1 MQVTL
6 LRSKILRAEVT
17 DARLEYEGS
26 LAIDSDFMAR
36 VGILP
41 HERILVG
48 NLANGNRFETYA
60 IAAPAGSLMF
70 CLNGAAAHLGQKGDL
85 LVIMTFGQMSE
96 EEAKTW
102 KPRTIV
108 LGDGN
113 KKIVKESK

>member
-1 MQVTL
+1 MQVHL

-26 LAIDSDFMAR
+26 LAIDAALLAR

-41 HERILVG
+41 HEKVLVG

-60 IAAPAGSLMF
+60 IAAPAGSLTI
-70 CLNGAAAHLGQKGDL
+70 CLNGAAAHLGKKGDL
-85 LVIMTFGQMSE
+85 LVIMTFGLMTE
-96 EEAKTW
+96 EEAKIW

-108 LGDGN
+108 LADGN
-113 KKIVKESK
+113 RKIVKESV